1 MNQKFIYAMSFNVDL
16 NAKFNKNLLCPY
28 LNIHKDTT
36 LLRYA
41 YFVSLSNVYF
51 KKQHTECG

>member
-1 MNQKFIYAMSFNVDL
+1 MSQNFFYALSFNVDL
-16 NAKFNKNLLCPY
+16 DAKFNQNLLCPY

-36 LLRYA
+36 LRYA

-51 KKQHTECG
+51 

>member
-1 MNQKFIYAMSFNVDL
+1 MNQKFIYAMSFKVDL
-16 NAKFNKNLLCPY
+16 NEKFNQNLLCPY

-36 LLRYA
+36 LRYA

-51 KKQHTECG
+51 KKQHTERG